1 MRRYCGCKKESGY
14 DKLRSFVLGKL
25 LRFFGRMENKLW
37 RELYVLK
44 PTARCTCKPLTMDEF
59 TKRVSS
65 QSPNG
70 DMFK

>member
-1 MRRYCGCKKESGY
+1 M
-14 DKLRSFVLGKL
+14 LTKL
-25 LRFFGRMENKLW
+25 LRFFGKMENKLW

-44 PTARCTCKPLTMDEF
+44 PTKRCTCKTREKEMEDF

-65 QSPNG
+65 QYPNG